1 MFVRPILLGLLA
13 GFGIFLLTAFLK
25 TPRQDLDWQEHLAI
39 TPSAV
44 SDSPA
49 WTVAPVRDWTYDASG
64 PIGEGWIDQAQIDTE
79 AVRRVWLVLEPHPGI
94 PMMAH
99 TLVLF
104 EFETGELIGL
114 TIEARKERHEK
125 FAPIRGALNRFEL
138 IYVWASPRD
147 LLLRRAVY
155 LGHELEVYPL
165 DLSAGEERA
174 FLTAL
179 LERTAALHAA
189 PRFYNTLVS
198 NCTNELAKT
207 ADLAWDP
214 AFILTGGAARALH
227 ARGRIAGE
235 HFEAVRDSAISTDAV
250 IALDGMAAEDFD
262 KALLERLNEVW
273 GAP

>member
-1 MFVRPILLGLLA
+1 MFVRPVLLGLLA
-13 GFGIFLLTAFLK
+13 GPCLFLLTALLK
-25 TPRQDLDWQEHLAI
+25 TPHHDLDWQDHLAI

-44 SDSPA
+44 SESPV

-64 PIGEGWIDQAQIDTE
+64 PIGEGWIDTAEIDTE
-79 AVRRVWLVLEPHPGI
+79 AVQRVWLVLEPHPGI

-155 LGHELEVYPL
+155 LGHELEIYPL
-165 DLSAGEERA
+165 DLSEGEARA

-214 AFILTGGAARALH
+214 AFVLTGGAARALH
-227 ARGRIAGE
+227 ARRRIAGAD
-235 HFEAVRDSAISTDAV
+235 FEAVRMRAISTDTV
-250 IALDGMAAEDFD
+250 IALDGLPSEGFD
-262 KALLERLNEVW
+262 AALLEGLTAVW